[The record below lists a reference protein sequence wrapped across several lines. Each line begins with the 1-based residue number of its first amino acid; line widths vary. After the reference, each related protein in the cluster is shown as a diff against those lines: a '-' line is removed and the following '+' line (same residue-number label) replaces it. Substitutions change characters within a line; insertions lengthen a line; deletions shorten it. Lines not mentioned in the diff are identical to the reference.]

1 MQRNIQS
8 FIRRSPFALLLLMGI
23 VLLAACGNQAQQQPA
38 ASSANTNGNTDTEV
52 TTPQDT
58 NETTPADN
66 SSTAGTGEESTASPE
81 TSTGTTNEEGTTKGT
96 TDTSTGD
103 QAEVTHVA
111 SGTFSG
117 LADEHSAEIMVDGKP
132 VVYQLTDSIA
142 DAASKL
148 KEGSEITFKYTEKP
162 VPNDASTMVR
172 TIVELKSK

>member
-1 MQRNIQS
+1 MMQRNIQS
-8 FIRRSPFALLLLMGI
+8 WIRRSPLALLLLMGI
-23 VLLAACGNQAQQQPA
+23 LLLAACGNQAQQQPA
-38 ASSANTNGNTDTEV
+38 AAPADTNGSTDTEM

-66 SSTAGTGEESTASPE
+66 SSAGTGEESTASPE
-81 TSTGTTNEEGTTKGT
+81 TNTGTTSEGTTKGT

-103 QAEVTHVA
+103 DAAATHVA

-142 DAASKL
+142 DAAGKL

-162 VPNDASTMVR
+162 VPDDASTMVR
-172 TIVELKSK
+172 TIVEMKAK